1 MKHNLILSKIFKILS
16 PDNHLISGIWS
27 RTIRFTRVHVNH
39 CTGIMVNGSL
49 ICLVCFGQ
57 ISAKCLNLKS
67 MQFAK
72 NRRECNLWEM
82 VSEIE
87 AAETKKQEEKN
98 APVSV
103 ATQKQVFNNEGKV
116 RHRQEINRSQLHRY
130 KPTKCKLREGIEMKR
145 GE

>member
-1 MKHNLILSKIFKILS
+1 
-16 PDNHLISGIWS
+16 
-27 RTIRFTRVHVNH
+27 
-39 CTGIMVNGSL
+39 
-49 ICLVCFGQ
+49 
-57 ISAKCLNLKS
+57 
-67 MQFAK
+67 
-72 NRRECNLWEM
+72 M

-130 KPTKCKLREGIEMKR
+130 TPTKCKLREGIEMKR